1 MINPAARVARVAGCV
16 IIGDQTSDQC
26 VLNNG
31 DKAGGHVSVVRVG
44 GDMCHL
50 VPPGVMKL

>member
-1 MINPAARVARVAGCV
+1 MAGCV

-31 DKAGGHVSVVRVG
+31 DKAGGHVSVVWVG
-44 GDMCHL
+44 GDMCHY
-50 VPPGVMKL
+50 VPPAVMKL